1 MNNRSF
7 NLLAMVEMPRAMME
21 LASLGPSLPALHAVP
36 PGDGHPVLVLPG
48 FLGSDMSTSLL
59 RHFLDLKGYRTFGWG
74 LGTNLGLSRIGGFPV
89 LLDKLEKIFEKSGQK
104 EVSLVGWSLG
114 GNFARHLA
122 REVPD
127 KVRQVICLGSPIG
140 DPSQA
145 STYSTYERLNSAENA
160 RDALHQ
166 YQERNK
172 APMPVPSTAI
182 YSKTD
187 GVVPHHFAQEK
198 NTDQT
203 ENIEVTGSHSGLVV
217 NPKVFCIVGR
227 KLAQK
232 NWQRLA
238 TS

>member
-1 MNNRSF
+1 MNRRPF
-7 NLLAMVEMPRAMME
+7 NLLAMIEMPRAMME

-36 PGDGHPVLVLPG
+36 AGDGHPVLVLPG
-48 FLGSDMSTSLL
+48 FLGSDMNTSLL
-59 RHFLDLKGYRTFGWG
+59 RRYLDLKGYRTSGWG

-89 LLDKLEKIFEKSGQK
+89 LLEKLEQFFEKSGQR

-122 REVPD
+122 REVPE
-127 KVRQVICLGSPIG
+127 KVRQVICLGSPIN

-160 RDALHQ
+160 RDALDQ
-166 YQERNK
+166 YQARNR

-182 YSKTD
+182 FSKTD

-198 NTDQT
+198 YSDQS
-203 ENIEVTGSHSGLVV
+203 ENIEVMGSHSGLVV
-217 NPKVFCIVGR
+217 NPQVFCVVGK

-232 NWQRLA
+232 NWQRLG

>member
-1 MNNRSF
+1 MHKRSF
-7 NLLAMVEMPRAMME
+7 NFLAMMEMPRAMME

-36 PGDGHPVLVLPG
+36 AGDGHPVLVLPG

-59 RHFLDLKGYRTFGWG
+59 RHYLDLKGYRTSGWG
-74 LGTNLGLSRIGGFPV
+74 LGINLGLSRVGGFPA
-89 LLDKLEKIFEKSGQK
+89 LLEKLEQVFEKSGQK

-122 REVPD
+122 REAPE
-127 KVRQVICLGSPIG
+127 KVRQVICLGSPIS

-160 RDALHQ
+160 RDALDR
-166 YQERNK
+166 YQQHNK
-172 APMPVPSTAI
+172 AAMPVPSTAI
-182 YSKTD
+182 FSKTD

-198 NTDQT
+198 NTDHT

-217 NPKVFCIVGR
+217 NPQVFCVIGK

-232 NWQRLA
+232 NWQRLGK
-238 TS
+238 S